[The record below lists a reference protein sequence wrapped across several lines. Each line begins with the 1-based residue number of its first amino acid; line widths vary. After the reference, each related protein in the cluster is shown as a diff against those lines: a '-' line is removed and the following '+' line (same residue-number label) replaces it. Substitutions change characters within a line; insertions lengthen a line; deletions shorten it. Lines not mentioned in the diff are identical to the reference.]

1 MSTRLHI
8 GNIATTTTVEDIEQL
23 FGRFGSV
30 ASVGINT
37 DPVTGASKGFGFVE
51 MLIENDANTAIRRLN
66 FSQFGGRTIGVSRAR
81 TSA

>member
-8 GNIATTTTVEDIEQL
+8 GNFPITTTVEDIQQL

-30 ASVGINT
+30 ESAGINK

-51 MLIENDANTAIRRLN
+51 MSIENDADTAIRRLN